1 MEKLKNLGI
10 TIPHLITWI
19 ILFAQ
24 AIALIVTVEA
34 HLNDNI
40 KHLNKNERYQME
52 ARLNRI
58 ENELSQRDIK
68 VREIVRVTIDELKAK
83 GYLK

>member
-1 MEKLKNLGI
+1 
-10 TIPHLITWI
+10 
-19 ILFAQ
+19 
-24 AIALIVTVEA
+24 
-34 HLNDNI
+34 
-40 KHLNKNERYQME
+40 ME